1 MVELGAL
8 RVRARGMRIHAL
20 MLKSKWIS
28 CFENYLWI
36 KTFDFPTEIGLSF
49 LERSQADAEFRSWNV
64 HCILVA
70 RRCVVDWNATRKW
83 NEVRFGY
90 QCHGNIYR
98 FSKLEK
104 AHFHGLS
111 LSLSLNAM
119 HIASK
124 LRNLSFKSTQF
135 EMRLLLFGC
144 AYVCVCVDAC
154 KSVSVSQTND
164 DIGYSGFELAAGA
177 Q

>member
-1 MVELGAL
+1 MLLENEMKCGSAINAMETSTDFRNWRKLISMV
-8 RVRARGMRIHAL
+8 
-20 MLKSKWIS
+20 
-28 CFENYLWI
+28 
-36 KTFDFPTEIGLSF
+36 SF
-49 LERSQADAEFRSWNV
+49 
-64 HCILVA
+64 
-70 RRCVVDWNATRKW
+70 
-83 NEVRFGY
+83 
-90 QCHGNIYR
+90 
-98 FSKLEK
+98 
-104 AHFHGLS
+104 
-111 LSLSLNAM
+111 SLSLNAM